1 MKFSNRYASL
11 NSVAIRRGG
20 LFIPPGGKE
29 NLEPGGLSDQER
41 YELRQLRKRQVFG
54 PWTEAN
60 RQRLLELSA
69 KEEAA
74 KGPLSPQERA
84 EYIELTKR
92 QTSGGEWTPEDA
104 RRLSELQRRVDNELE
119 KKRF

>member
-1 MKFSNRYASL
+1 MFPRE
-11 NSVAIRRGG
+11 
-20 LFIPPGGKE
+20 KE
-29 NLEPGGLSDQER
+29 NLRPEGLSNQER
-41 YELRQLRKRQVFG
+41 DELRELRKRQVFG
-54 PWTEAN
+54 PWTEAD

-74 KGPLSPQERA
+74 KGLLSPQERA

-92 QTSGGEWTPEDA
+92 QTSGEKWTSENA
-104 RRLSELQRRVDNELE
+104 RRLSELQRRVGNELE